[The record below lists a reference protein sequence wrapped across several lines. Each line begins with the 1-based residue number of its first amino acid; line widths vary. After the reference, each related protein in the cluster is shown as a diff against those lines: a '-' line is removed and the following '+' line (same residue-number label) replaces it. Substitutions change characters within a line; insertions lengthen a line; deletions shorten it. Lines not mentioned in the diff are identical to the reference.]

1 MTVKEREILKELVRE
16 VQESDD
22 KIDPLETLYFTVK
35 KMLKL

>member
-1 MTVKEREILKELVRE
+1 MTVKEREILEDLVRE
-16 VQESDD
+16 VEESDD